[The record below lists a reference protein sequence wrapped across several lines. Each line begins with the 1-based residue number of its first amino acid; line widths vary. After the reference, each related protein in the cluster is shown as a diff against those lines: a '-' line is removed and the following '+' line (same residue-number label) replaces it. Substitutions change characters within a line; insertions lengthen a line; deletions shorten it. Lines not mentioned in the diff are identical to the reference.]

1 MDIDN
6 DRRVLVLTATSQS
19 DPTWCEFY
27 RVDGVLKLRQVDGEL
42 QGHPGIDFDLLGPR
56 DDGETVWASGYHL
69 PVSTVRKIRHWMSQ
83 GLFIA
88 LTVTSPGK
96 RKRNRKD
103 LAVSWAKPE
112 QYLTDE
118 DMLWLDA
125 YCQSSFIYTDARDN
139 RAAWQRIFSGLA
151 EIATAIGQQPK
162 LQRKAK
168 QPKSQTKRKQR
179 RRRERE
185 ARDYGHYMEAS

>member
-6 DRRVLVLTATSQS
+6 ERRVLVLTATSQS
-19 DPTWCEFY
+19 DPTWAEFY

-56 DDGETVWASGYHL
+56 DEGDGVWASGHHL
-69 PVSTVRKIRHWMSQ
+69 PVSTVRKIRRWRNQ

-96 RKRNRKD
+96 RKRNRQS

-112 QYLTDE
+112 QYLDE
-118 DMLWLDA
+118 AEMTWLQA
-125 YCQSSFIYTDARDN
+125 YCDSSFIYTDGRDS
-139 RAAWQRIFSGLA
+139 RAAWQRIFAGLA
-151 EIATAIGQQPK
+151 EIATAIGEKPK
-162 LQRKAK
+162 LERKAK
-168 QPKSQTKRKQR
+168 PSKPQTKRKQR

-185 ARDYGHYMEAS
+185 ARDYGQYIEAL